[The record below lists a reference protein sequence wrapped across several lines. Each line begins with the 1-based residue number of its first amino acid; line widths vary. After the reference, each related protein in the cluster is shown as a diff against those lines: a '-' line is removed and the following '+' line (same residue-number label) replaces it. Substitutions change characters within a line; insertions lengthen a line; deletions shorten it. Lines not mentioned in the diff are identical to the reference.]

1 MVAGAISSLMGRHP
15 GGQSHLLAVDARL
28 LYLIPVMPLVVSLS
42 AGGAMRLL
50 GKLVPPS
57 FYDKTQSL
65 P

>member
-1 MVAGAISSLMGRHP
+1 M
-15 GGQSHLLAVDARL
+15 AVDARL

-42 AGGAMRLL
+42 AGGATRLL

-57 FYDKTQSL
+57 FYDKTQPL